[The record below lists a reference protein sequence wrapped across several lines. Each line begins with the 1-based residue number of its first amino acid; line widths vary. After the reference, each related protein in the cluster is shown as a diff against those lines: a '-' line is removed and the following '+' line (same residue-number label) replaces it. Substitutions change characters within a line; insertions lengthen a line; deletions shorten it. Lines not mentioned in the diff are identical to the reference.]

1 MQNHIA
7 HHLLTLF
14 AIGADAGQI
23 QRHYD
28 DNASYQRPPVELSG
42 RIVEDMSDY
51 SSYKKY
57 LGDEKYYHDFLIYF
71 QKEIDKLGWKDTLH
85 KHVFA
90 RDAHADDM
98 LVRMFAG
105 TSTCLYSINSTDEH
119 TTQASCTP
127 SSIWDSA

>member
-1 MQNHIA
+1 M
-7 HHLLTLF
+7 
-14 AIGADAGQI
+14 
-23 QRHYD
+23 
-28 DNASYQRPPVELSG
+28 ELSG

-51 SSYKKY
+51 TSYKKY

-90 RDAHADDM
+90 HDAHADDM

-105 TSTCLYSINSTDEH
+105 ISACLYSIDTTDKY
-119 TTQASCTP
+119 TT
-127 SSIWDSA
+127 